1 MKKIVFA
8 ISLILVGYIAV
19 AQKQVSII
27 PEPQF
32 LKVNN
37 GNFTFYKN
45 TQFIAPASWK
55 PIAKYVQQITSTSIS
70 TLPKGSTRIIFKENK
85 NLASSEYTLTVSA
98 STITIFAKD
107 YAGALY
113 GAQTKSY
120 CMCYGKRQAQI

>member
-45 TQFIAPASWK
+45 TKFIAPASWK

-70 TLPKGSTRIIFKENK
+70 TLPKGNTRIIFK
-85 NLASSEYTLTVSA
+85 
-98 STITIFAKD
+98 
-107 YAGALY
+107 
-113 GAQTKSY
+113 
-120 CMCYGKRQAQI
+120 

>member
-8 ISLILVGYIAV
+8 ISLILVGCFAI

-70 TLPKGSTRIIFKENK
+70 TLPKGNTRIVFKENK
-85 NLASSEYTLTVSA
+85 NL
-98 STITIFAKD
+98 KHNK
-107 YAGALY
+107 
-113 GAQTKSY
+113 TK
-120 CMCYGKRQAQI
+120 